1 MSDSKRGKAL
11 MVLGTTS
18 DAGKSVTNMAICRI
32 LSNMGFSVC
41 PFKSQNMSLNAK
53 PTADGHEISMIQELQ
68 CIAAR
73 VQPSFHVNPIL
84 LKPTC
89 DMKSQVIVEGKV
101 FGTYDV
107 DSYYSDFIPNHSF
120 DIVRKNL
127 DALLCQYDFVVMEG
141 AGSPAEINIYDK
153 DIANMRAAELADADC
168 ILVTNVEWGGS
179 FAYLLGTIML
189 MPEEDRKRI
198 KAVVYN
204 NLRGSPES
212 IRAGAS
218 EIERLTGIPVLG
230 IVPHVHNRLPKE
242 DSECFRGVKEI
253 GEGSMIIGVIKL
265 PRISNFTDIDPLYG
279 ENVTV
284 RFVTEPS
291 ELDTC
296 DAVILP
302 GTKNSISDMMWL
314 IDTGL
319 RDKILSLHGKI
330 PILGICG
337 GYQMLGKVL
346 RDPYGI
352 EDPDTKE
359 IQGLGLLDIE
369 TYWDDGE
376 KVTVR
381 NRGTFIRTGEP
392 VSGYQIHMAR
402 SDVKGEPLF
411 MIDGETEGCCDDTN
425 KVYGTY
431 LHGVLEL
438 PAFRSF
444 FLGLIDPDAV
454 REGVSVDYS
463 VNLELEVSKVS
474 ASIMNSFDMDLFRD
488 LFLEVE

>member
-1 MSDSKRGKAL
+1 M
-11 MVLGTTS
+11 
-18 DAGKSVTNMAICRI
+18 C
-32 LSNMGFSVC
+32 
-41 PFKSQNMSLNAK
+41 
-53 PTADGHEISMIQELQ
+53 
-68 CIAAR
+68 
-73 VQPSFHVNPIL
+73 
-84 LKPTC
+84 
-89 DMKSQVIVEGKV
+89 
-101 FGTYDV
+101 
-107 DSYYSDFIPNHSF
+107 
-120 DIVRKNL
+120 
-127 DALLCQYDFVVMEG
+127 
-141 AGSPAEINIYDK
+141 
-153 DIANMRAAELADADC
+153 
-168 ILVTNVEWGGS
+168 
-179 FAYLLGTIML
+179 
-189 MPEEDRKRI
+189 
-198 KAVVYN
+198 
-204 NLRGSPES
+204 
-212 IRAGAS
+212 
-218 EIERLTGIPVLG
+218 
-230 IVPHVHNRLPKE
+230 
-242 DSECFRGVKEI
+242 
-253 GEGSMIIGVIKL
+253 
-265 PRISNFTDIDPLYG
+265 
-279 ENVTV
+279 
-284 RFVTEPS
+284 
-291 ELDTC
+291 
-296 DAVILP
+296 
-302 GTKNSISDMMWL
+302 
-314 IDTGL
+314 
-319 RDKILSLHGKI
+319 
-330 PILGICG
+330 

-438 PAFRSF
+438 PTFRSF